1 MKKFRKI
8 GELMLM
14 VLFTAMV
21 MTVSAAIVLIM
32 YRFTPHLMPFI
43 TTLCLGSVLLNVIAD
58 AVEEPS
64 VSVTVEI
71 HKNKADG
78 KESDNKDIG
87 DRDDR

>member
-21 MTVSAAIVLIM
+21 MAVSAVIVLIM
-32 YRFTPHLMPFI
+32 SCFTPHLMPLV
-43 TTLCLGSVLLNVIAD
+43 TTLCLGAVLLNVIAD
-58 AVEEPS
+58 AVEEPP

-78 KESDNKDIG
+78 KESDSKDIG
-87 DRDDR
+87 VRDDR